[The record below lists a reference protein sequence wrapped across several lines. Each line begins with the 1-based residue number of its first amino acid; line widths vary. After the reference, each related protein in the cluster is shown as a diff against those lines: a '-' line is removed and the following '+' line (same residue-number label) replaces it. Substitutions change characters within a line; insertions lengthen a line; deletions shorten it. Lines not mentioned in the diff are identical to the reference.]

1 MVRVIYTYVDTID
14 NKTTIFLNR
23 ELKTKKEIFAKQCN
37 IFPFVPRRVFL
48 ISLFFSFFLLSFLS
62 SYSAILSEM

>member
-23 ELKTKKEIFAKQCN
+23 ELKTKKRDFREA
-37 IFPFVPRRVFL
+37 
-48 ISLFFSFFLLSFLS
+48 
-62 SYSAILSEM
+62 M